1 MAEPTSGPGIEKQGI
16 EKPKLTLGFVPL
28 SDCAPLVVARAH
40 GLFARFGLDVTL
52 SAEPSWANIR
62 DKVAVGTLDGAHML
76 AALPIAATLGLGGLS
91 RPMVTALSLNLNGN
105 GITFSNALWQA
116 AVATGLVDE
125 GSPASL
131 GAALKQVVE
140 RRRAAGEP
148 ALTFAVVFPFSSH
161 NYLLRYWLASHGI
174 APDRDVAFA
183 VVPPPLMVARLE
195 AGHIDGFCVGAPW
208 NQRAAEL
215 GIGRVALLSNAIWS
229 HHPEKVLG
237 VTRDFAESCP
247 NTHAALIAAL
257 IAACRWLDQP
267 GNGPATAELMARKAF
282 VDMPAEMLAPA
293 YEGWIRPAAGEAP
306 RPAPGLL
313 VFHQHA
319 ANFPWLSHAE
329 WTLAQMRRWGQIG
342 PEVDIRAVAATV
354 YRPDI
359 YRAVTTAL
367 GVACPAIDRKAE
379 GIHGSAWP
387 LAAAPIP
394 MGADRFCDGA
404 VFDPDAADAAAG
416 SHQSLKA

>member
-1 MAEPTSGPGIEKQGI
+1 MTVGITSGQAI

-52 SAEPSWANIR
+52 SPEPSWANIR
-62 DKVAVGTLDGAHML
+62 DKVAVGALDGAHML

-116 AVATGLVDE
+116 VVATGLLNE
-125 GSPASL
+125 TAPASL
-131 GAALKQVVE
+131 GTALKRVIAQ
-140 RRRAAGEP
+140 RQAAGEP
-148 ALTFAVVFPFSSH
+148 PLTFAVVFPFSSH

-174 APDRDVAFA
+174 APDRDVTFA
-183 VVPPPLMVARLE
+183 VVPPPLMVARLA

-215 GIGRVALLSNAIWS
+215 GIGRVALLSSAIWS

-237 VTRDFAESCP
+237 VTRDFAERLP

-267 GNGPATAELMARKAF
+267 GNGPATAELMAREAF
-282 VDMPAEMLAPA
+282 VDMPAEVLAPA

-306 RPAPGLL
+306 RAAPDLL
-313 VFHQHA
+313 VFHRHA
-319 ANFPWLSHAE
+319 ANFPWTSHAE

-342 PEVDIRAVAATV
+342 PEVDIRSVAQSV

-367 GVACPAIDRKAE
+367 GVACPAIDRKVE
-379 GIHGSAWP
+379 GTRRAAWP

-394 MGADRFCDGA
+394 MGPDGFCDGA
-404 VFDPDAADAAAG
+404 VFDPDAVQPAAAG
-416 SHQSLKA
+416 NSRQSHNA